1 MLSSLYD
8 IKISANTFTQKFS
21 HLSTPSIF
29 NNDLSCVILSTPQ
42 SFGKII
48 QQDIQATANSRAANG
63 RRTMGS
69 NKLNGEL
76 PRRALGRTGVEVSA
90 LALGG
95 SHLAEAKSERESQR
109 IVHEA
114 IDAGLNFMDN
124 AWEYHDGRSEEVMG
138 RALVGRR
145 QQVFLMSKVCTHG
158 RDKKTAM
165 RQLEQSLKRL
175 KTDHLDLWQIHEV
188 IHDNDPDLH
197 FARGGVIEA
206 LEQAKREGKV
216 RFVGFTGHKDPA
228 IHLKML
234 SHDFPF
240 DTVQMPLNC
249 FDATFRSFEQQ
260 VLPELQRRGIAP
272 LGMKSMGG
280 EGDAIKRRVVT
291 PTEALR
297 YAMSLPVA
305 ATVSGIDSLKVL
317 HQNLRI
323 ATNFEPMTAD
333 EMQALRTRCAH
344 DAADGHF
351 ELYKTSKKFDGP
363 PGRKQHKFPSQEEL
377 AA

>member
-1 MLSSLYD
+1 M
-8 IKISANTFTQKFS
+8 
-21 HLSTPSIF
+21 
-29 NNDLSCVILSTPQ
+29 
-42 SFGKII
+42 
-48 QQDIQATANSRAANG
+48 ATRS
-63 RRTMGS
+63 GS
-69 NKLNGEL
+69 YGEI
-76 PRRALGRTGVEVSA
+76 PRRALGRTGAEVSA

-95 SHLAEAKSERESQR
+95 YHLGLVKTEREATR

-114 IDAGLNFMDN
+114 IDAGLTFMDN
-124 AWEYHDGRSEEVMG
+124 AWEYNEGTSEERMG
-138 RALVGRR
+138 RALAAGGGGRR
-145 QQVFLMSKVCTHG
+145 HKVFLMTKVCTHG
-158 RDKKTAM
+158 RDKKTAL
-165 RQLEQSLKRL
+165 RQLKESLRRL
-175 KTDHLDLWQIHEV
+175 RTDYLDLWQVHEV

-197 FARGGVIEA
+197 FAPGGVIEA
-206 LEQAKREGKV
+206 LDEARAKGLV

-228 IHLKML
+228 IHLRML
-234 SHDFPF
+234 APDYPF

-260 VLPELQRRGIAP
+260 VLPELLRRGIAP

-280 EGDAIKRRVVT
+280 EGDAVKKRVVT
-291 PTEALR
+291 PSEALR

-323 ATNFEPMTAD
+323 AGDFEPMTAD
-333 EMQALRTRCAH
+333 EMQRLRTRCAP

-351 ELYKTSKKFDGP
+351 ELYKTSKKYDGP
-363 PGRKQHKFPSQEEL
+363 PGRRQHKFPSMDEM